1 MPLSIPD
8 FLGSRLASPVAVFG
22 TGVSGEGAAALL
34 ARLGTSAVF
43 YDQKATA
50 FTAEAARRHSFVVFS
65 PGFGLHHP
73 WLEIARKAGCI
84 CMAEID
90 FASVFWRGRIVAI
103 TGTNGKT
110 TLTEFLVHALGTA
123 GRRAYA
129 AGNIGFPFSQ
139 VVADRDGGTPDCAAV
154 CEVSSFQSEQLGH
167 FAADALLWTNFAED
181 HLERHPRLEDYF
193 TAKWELVLRTPAV
206 RLLVG
211 SSVTRHAARFN
222 RTIPASAQVATE
234 GQPADPRLAGTP
246 FATYPQR
253 ENFILAAAWWRSEGW
268 EEALLYQA
276 AATFQVGRH
285 RLSPVA
291 TIDGTAFWNDSK
303 ATNFHA
309 VEAALAGFPAKVV
322 LIAGGRA
329 KGGDLAGFAQRIA
342 SRVAHV
348 ALIGETAPE
357 LAAAFV
363 VLGVAHTSHRTLEE
377 AVRVAAAA
385 APAGGTV
392 LLSPGFSSFD
402 MFRNYQ
408 DRGDRFEKAVR
419 ELSAARV

>member
-1 MPLSIPD
+1 MPLSTPD
-8 FLGSRLASPVAVFG
+8 FLGSRLALPVAVFG
-22 TGVSGEGAAALL
+22 AGVSGEGAAALL
-34 ARLGTSAVF
+34 ARLGTTAVF
-43 YDQKATA
+43 YDRTGTE
-50 FTAEAARRHSFVVFS
+50 FTPEAARRHGFVIFS

-110 TLTEFLVHALGTA
+110 TLTEFLVHALGSA

-139 VVADRDGGTPDCAAV
+139 VVADRDGGTPDCTAV

-181 HLERHPRLEDYF
+181 HLERHTRMEDYF

-211 SSVTRHAARFN
+211 SSVTRHAALFGRS
-222 RTIPASAQVATE
+222 IPAAAQVATE

-246 FATYPQR
+246 FAAYPQR
-253 ENFILAAAWWRSEGW
+253 ENFILAAAWWRAEGRD
-268 EEALLYQA
+268 EAELYHA

-291 TIDGTAFWNDSK
+291 TVEGIAFWNDSK

-309 VEAALAGFPAKVV
+309 VEAALAGFPAPVV

-329 KGGDLAGFAQRIA
+329 KGGDLAGFARRIA
-342 SRVAHV
+342 PRLAHAV
-348 ALIGETAPE
+348 LIGETGPE
-357 LAAAFV
+357 LAAAFAA
-363 VLGVAHTSHRTLEE
+363 LGVAHTPCRTLEE
-377 AVRVAAAA
+377 AVRAAAAA
-385 APAGGTV
+385 APAAGIV

-402 MFRNYQ
+402 MFGSYQ
-408 DRGDRFEKAVR
+408 DRGDRFEAAVR
-419 ELSAARV
+419 GLVPARV